1 MQTMKDLLSQKIYEI
16 PENVRNSFAN
26 IFLQEDSIVPM
37 CAASLFVAVKLQKE
51 DEDHPLTQF
60 TFDRLEDVS
69 AQTIGSVGQEINL
82 SCDIDTLTFMR
93 FACEYAIQDFDEFY
107 NNPQINTT
115 LGGADANTV
124 TSKLHYCAIALTTSI
139 AIVLNSEV

>member
-1 MQTMKDLLSQKIYEI
+1 MQTMKDLLSQKIYEL
-16 PENVRNSFAN
+16 PENVRNSFTN
-26 IFLQEDSIVPM
+26 IILQEDSVAPM

-60 TFDRLEDVS
+60 TFNRLEDIS
-69 AQTIGSVGQEINL
+69 AQTIGSLGQEINL
-82 SCDIDTLTFMR
+82 SCDVDTLTFMR

-107 NNPQINTT
+107 SNPQINTT

-124 TSKLHYCAIALTTSI
+124 TSKLHHCAIALTASI
-139 AIVLNSEV
+139 AIALTSAV